1 MQMIGDLVIRM
12 VLFYSFIAFGFLVT
26 RIQRIKNP
34 LNKWITFILINIMMP
49 LIIID
54 TLLTA
59 APSSLYELVGIIGFA
74 LLIQILG
81 FSLMFVRLRGKEIE
95 KSEKGSHLLTVTFN
109 NAIFLPIP
117 LTLMFIGEIGIPVIA
132 IYSITQMMLLATL
145 GTFMGSAYSTNSD
158 DTRAV
163 VKKVLTFPPLI
174 AAAIGLILL
183 LLGLSIPPE
192 VDPIL
197 EGNTFV
203 TTYLALFAVG
213 LSLGLKSTIKRSR
226 FSFET
231 IAVRQFIVPLVVGI
245 LLIVAGL
252 SVVTRNVIL
261 LQALMPPGVFTVIYA
276 SAMELDAETAATNV
290 TLGTILLLPVV
301 LLMPFLFI

>member
-1 MQMIGDLVIRM
+1 MIGDLVIRM

>member
-1 MQMIGDLVIRM
+1 MIGDLAIRL

-26 RIQRIKNP
+26 RAERIKNP

-59 APSSLYELVGIIGFA
+59 APSSLYELIGIIGFA

-81 FSLMFVRLRGKEIE
+81 FSLMFARLRGKEIE

-145 GTFMGSAYSTNSD
+145 GTFMGSAYSTNGD
-158 DTRAV
+158 DTRAM
-163 VKKVLTFPPLI
+163 VKKALTFPPLI

-183 LLGLSIPPE
+183 LSGLSIPAD

-213 LSLGLKSTIKRSR
+213 LSLGLKSTIKKSR
-226 FSFET
+226 FSYET
-231 IAVRQFIVPLVVGI
+231 IAVRQFIVPLVVGL

>member
-1 MQMIGDLVIRM
+1 MIGDLVIRM

-183 LLGLSIPPE
+183 LLGLSIPTE